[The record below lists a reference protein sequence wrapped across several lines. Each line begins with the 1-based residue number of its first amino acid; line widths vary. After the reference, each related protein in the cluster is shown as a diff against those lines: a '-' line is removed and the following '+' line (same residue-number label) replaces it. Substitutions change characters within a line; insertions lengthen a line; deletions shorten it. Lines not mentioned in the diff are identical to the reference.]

1 MKKIYSLIA
10 VALMVVFATVSC
22 NKDNEG
28 EKYRETSSTNF
39 SLTGSTSCSYGLSVD
54 EGEAD
59 VNVDD
64 VVITR
69 AIATDAVT
77 LQLQVSKDP
86 KSSASV
92 TVDNLVFN
100 EGETQKSP
108 VVHLRGLGEGQSCT
122 TTFTIPESDAVIAG
136 KSYSFTVTFKRDV
149 RASWQRVT
157 TKSVFQNGIFGMF
170 GSLDPHGDAAPYLT
184 YTVSVEKRSDANIF
198 RIQNITKSSVCPY
211 FEGCDLDG
219 DMYFDI
225 DASNSKFVTVKNVG
239 LKVCLSDAYG
249 EVWAGTD
256 CSAFAAQYNVGGT
269 FDAGT
274 GIVKWDP
281 GMLFTWMP
289 AYGAME
295 DGSFWDSYET
305 ILWLDENNM
314 GDDFNRDY
322 TFIEY
327 LPATYQICEAFSFT
341 YDGAPIYIGDPND
354 PTKKAALEEKY
365 GTVYAIPDYAVN
377 DYDIYFNIN
386 KKGKLALPA
395 SYKVQDFGMEI
406 MAGVEVYMAMKNA
419 DISEAGG
426 ANINYDVV
434 SKDGAVLGSNYTD
447 HFYLFDDEATID
459 DYVGTYTC
467 DAADGASIQIAKVS
481 DTDLLATGL
490 IKYGP
495 LSFRMAT
502 EDQTQI
508 SVPTTAGIK
517 YPSFLGGIIN
527 EAANIYAYLGNSATS
542 SFYSKDYN
550 CLMFKRLGNG
560 TLLPSIT
567 PMGQYNEIS
576 EILVLQQTAQG
587 WALGGAYVFTDFV
600 LTPATPNSVAKVL
613 PNKEHKLNDYKG
625 EAKKGLSFNGQPVK
639 AKSKANRKA
648 QLEWIKK

>member
-86 KSSASV
+86 KSTASV

-157 TKSVFQNGIFGMF
+157 TKSVFQNGLFGMF
-170 GSLDPHGDAAPYLT
+170 SSTDPKGDYAPYLT
-184 YTVSVEKRSDANIF
+184 YSVPVEKRSDANIF
-198 RIQNITKSSVCPY
+198 RIQNITKSAVCPF

-219 DMYFDI
+219 DMYFNI
-225 DASNSKFVTVKNVG
+225 DATNSKFVEVENVG
-239 LKVCLSDAYG
+239 LKVVLNDAYG
-249 EVWAGTD
+249 EQWAGTH
-256 CSAFAAQYNVGGT
+256 CGAFSSKYEVGGT

-274 GIVKWDP
+274 GIIKWNPDQ
-281 GMLFTWMP
+281 LQCWMP
-289 AYGAME
+289 AYGSIEEGA
-295 DGSFWDSYET
+295 FWDCYET
-305 ILWLDENNM
+305 VLWLDENNM

-322 TFIEY
+322 TFVEY
-327 LPATYQICEAFSFT
+327 LPSTYQICEAFDFK
-341 YDGAPIYIGDPND
+341 YNGAPIYIGDPND
-354 PTKKAALEEKY
+354 PSKAAALEEKY

-377 DYDIYFNIN
+377 DFDIFFNIN

-434 SKDGAVLGSNYTD
+434 SKDGAVLGANYTD

-467 DAADGASIQIAKVS
+467 PAADGASVEIAKVS

-508 SVPTTAGIK
+508 SVPTTAGTM

-527 EAANIYAYLGNSATS
+527 ETANIYAYLGISSAGK
-542 SFYSKDYN
+542 FYSTDYN
-550 CLMFKRLGNG
+550 CLIFKRLGNG

-567 PMGQYNEIS
+567 PMGSYNGIT
-576 EILVLQQTAQG
+576 EILVLQQTASG
-587 WALGGAYVFTDFV
+587 WALGGAYTFTDFV
-600 LTPATPNSVAKVL
+600 LTPATPNSAAKVL
-613 PNKEHKLNDYKG
+613 PNKEHKIGDYKG
-625 EAKKGLSFNGQPVK
+625 EPKTGLSFNGQPVK

>member
-28 EKYRETSSTNF
+28 EKYKETSSTNF
-39 SLTGSTSCSYGLSVD
+39 SLTGATSCSYGLSVD

-59 VNVDD
+59 VNVDN

-86 KSSASV
+86 KSTASV

-122 TTFTIPESDAVIAG
+122 TTFTIPEADGSIAG
-136 KSYSFTVTFKRDV
+136 KNYSFTVTFKRDV
-149 RASWQRVT
+149 RASWIEVE
-157 TKSVFQNGIFGMF
+157 TKSMFQNGFFAVYG
-170 GSLDPHGDAAPYLT
+170 LDPKGQYAPYLN
-184 YTVSVEKRSDANIF
+184 YTVKVEKRSDANIF
-198 RIQNITKSSVCPY
+198 RVKNITKSSVAPF

-219 DMYFDI
+219 DMYFNI
-225 DASNSKFVTVKNVG
+225 DATNSKFVTVEGTG
-239 LKVCLSDAYG
+239 LKVCLDDEYG
-249 EVWAGTD
+249 ECFVGTT
-256 CSAFAAQYNVGGT
+256 FGQNVFGGT
-269 FDAGT
+269 FDEGT
-274 GIVKWDP
+274 GMLKWTDEPQLLFWEAGDP
-281 GMLFTWMP
+281 TT
-289 AYGAME
+289 AYKCA
-295 DGSFWDSYET
+295 ET
-305 ILWLDENNM
+305 ILWLDENKM

-322 TFIEY
+322 SFVEY
-327 LPATYQICEAFSFT
+327 LPSTYQVCEAFSFT
-341 YDGAPIYIGDPND
+341 YDGAPIYIGEPMDPEK
-354 PTKKAALEEKY
+354 TAELEEKY

-386 KKGKLALPA
+386 KKGKLALPDV
-395 SYKVQDFGMEI
+395 YKIQDFGMEI
-406 MAGVEVYMAMKNA
+406 MSGVEVYMAMKNA

-434 SKDGAVLGSNYTD
+434 SKDGAVLGANYTD

-467 DAADGASIQIAKVS
+467 PAADGASIQIAKVS

-495 LSFRMAT
+495 ISFRMAT

-508 SVPTTAGIK
+508 SVPTTAGTM
-517 YPSFLGGIIN
+517 YPSFLGGMIN
-527 EAANIYAYLGNSATS
+527 EAANLYAYLGKSTTGN
-542 SFYSKDYN
+542 FYITDYN
-550 CLMFKRLGNG
+550 CLMFKRVGNG
-560 TLLPSIT
+560 ILLPSIT
-567 PMGQYNEIS
+567 PMGAYNEIS
-576 EILVLQQTAQG
+576 EIFVLQQSASG
-587 WALGGAYVFTDFV
+587 WILGGAYSFTDFV
-600 LTPATPNSVAKVL
+600 LTPAQPANSAAVVPNR
-613 PNKEHKLNDYKG
+613 NHKLADYKG
-625 EAKKGLSFNGQPVK
+625 EPKTGLSFNGQAVK
-639 AKSKANRKA
+639 AKSKSTSQFDIKSTREFKRK
-648 QLEWIKK
+648 